1 MIEKRFNLIRS
12 SLSKDYKLFFKENII
27 SEIGS
32 LIGTQGKRFLIG
44 IIFEQE
50 KDVFY
55 LQDAF
60 SKVRLDL
67 ATAFSEKGF
76 IIHEHSDNIVIAEG
90 TLNGDA
96 FKVEKV
102 HLPSEKNKKNS
113 NTNYTNGMLWVL
125 LT

>member
-1 MIEKRFNLIRS
+1 MIENRFNLIRS
-12 SLSKDYKLFFKENII
+12 PLSKDDKLFFNENII

-32 LIGTQGKRFLIG
+32 LIGTQGKSFLIG

-50 KDVFY
+50 KGVFY

-60 SKVRLDL
+60 SKVRNCLFWKRIYY
-67 ATAFSEKGF
+67 TWQN
-76 IIHEHSDNIVIAEG
+76 SDNIAIAEE

-96 FKVEKV
+96 FKMV
-102 HLPSEKNKKNS
+102 HLPSEENKKYS

-125 LT
+125 LI